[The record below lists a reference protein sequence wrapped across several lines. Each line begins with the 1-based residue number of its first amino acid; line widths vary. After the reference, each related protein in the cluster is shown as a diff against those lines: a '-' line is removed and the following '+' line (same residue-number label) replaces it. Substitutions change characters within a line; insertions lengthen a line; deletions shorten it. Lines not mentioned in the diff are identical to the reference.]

1 VGLSRRVYRP
11 MLPAWNV
18 PSTCLPIEQEL
29 AEQCWLLLLALGS
42 GVDAGNECG
51 RSVVPCPG
59 SFNRSTIYISWR
71 RKVKVNSL
79 NDLYLE
85 QLKDLYDAEQQLIKA
100 LPKMAKASS
109 SAELRG
115 AFEEHLEK
123 TKEHARRI
131 ETIFEGM
138 GEKARGQKCRA
149 MEGLVKEGSEVIAE
163 DMENA
168 VKDAALIAAAQRV
181 EHYEMAGYGCVR
193 TYASLLGDTKAAAL
207 LEKTLEE
214 EKEADEVLGGIAEEI
229 NVEMPRGQNRRAQST
244 GNRAGQRS
252 KPAA

>member
-1 VGLSRRVYRP
+1 
-11 MLPAWNV
+11 M
-18 PSTCLPIEQEL
+18 EL
-29 AEQCWLLLLALGS
+29 L
-42 GVDAGNECG
+42 
-51 RSVVPCPG
+51 
-59 SFNRSTIYISWR
+59 
-71 RKVKVNSL
+71 
-79 NDLYLE
+79 
-85 QLKDLYDAEQQLIKA
+85 
-100 LPKMAKASS
+100 
-109 SAELRG
+109 
-115 AFEEHLEK
+115 EHLEK

-138 GEKARGQKCRA
+138 GEKAKGQKCKA
-149 MEGLVKEGSEVIAE
+149 MEGLVKEGSEVIEE
-163 DMENA
+163 DMEDG